1 MQNIVMM
8 HKIDIADRI
17 YKQMMQHFYCENG
30 FLQEEVIGSRN
41 YNLQQKYQSKV
52 TVGLF
57 DDFTEDIHSVLFT
70 GIKRGVFES
79 AKFDSKEG
87 ELTLARIGNRPR
99 CAELVAAPSKGV

>member
-1 MQNIVMM
+1 M

-41 YNLQQKYQSKV
+41 YNLQQKSQSKV

-87 ELTLARIGNRPR
+87 ELDPGPHPGNRPR